1 MSLALAALLMSPWSP
16 GATALVLVVLSYLLG
31 ALPIG
36 FLLAKHLKGIDLRE
50 TGSGNIGSTNAMRAL
65 GRSWGLVA
73 FLLDVGKGWL
83 PVFVLAPLAASP
95 ADAGGL
101 GEPILRL
108 AYGTAAVL
116 GHCFPIYLRFRGGKG
131 VATGCGAV
139 IAVDPLIFLGG
150 GVVWLV
156 TLKLKRFVGLAS
168 MLMGASFPLLAWLRR
183 PQDIPFLIG
192 CTLLMLLIFARHRTN
207 ITRMLDGNEPRI
219 GRKPPAPGS
228 SHG

>member
-1 MSLALAALLMSPWSP
+1 MSLALAALLTSPWSP
-16 GATALVLVVLSYLLG
+16 SATALGLVVLSYLLG

-50 TGSGNIGSTNAMRAL
+50 TGSGNIGSTNTMRAL

-95 ADAGGL
+95 ADGGGL

-139 IAVDPLIFLGG
+139 IAMDPLVFLGG
-150 GVVWLV
+150 AVVWLV
-156 TLKLKRFVGLAS
+156 TLAVKRFVGLAS
-168 MLMGASFPLLAWLRR
+168 MLMGVAFPPLAWLSR
-183 PQDIPFLIG
+183 PDDTPFLIG
-192 CTLLMLLIFARHRTN
+192 CSLLTLLIFLRHRTN
-207 ITRMLDGNEPRI
+207 IRRMRDGNEPRI
-219 GRKPPAPGS
+219 GRRPRDPEDPRD
-228 SHG
+228 